1 MGQVVELVRKVL
13 VHYIRITIVEPN
25 FACPI
30 FIQSLFKFYTKFIQ
44 SLYKYYAM
52 FGQKLLNS
60 RTRLVELS
68 DKTCTNLKQES
79 FKSSTKLVQTLGKTY
94 PNLRQD
100 LLNSRT
106 RLVELWALW
115 GKTRWTLGQ
124 NVSKPWA
131 KLVQLSNMSRTT
143 GTTRSTLRLL

>member
-68 DKTCTNLKQES
+68 
-79 FKSSTKLVQTLGKTY
+79 GKICS
-94 PNLRQD
+94 NLRQN
-100 LLNSRT
+100 LSKPKASLT
-106 RLVELWALW
+106 ELWDLW
-115 GKTRWTLGQ
+115 DKTRWTLGQ